1 MTARATTASANG
13 QNGAPTEPIPSDIWT
28 QLTRQPVTE
37 YQDMAAARI
46 AGHFFGHSCD
56 YALVLGMLHV
66 WNSAWCKPPLGYHE
80 LERIVGRIAARE
92 AARIEREF
100 AQ

>member
-1 MTARATTASANG
+1 
-13 QNGAPTEPIPSDIWT
+13 
-28 QLTRQPVTE
+28 
-37 YQDMAAARI
+37 MAAARI